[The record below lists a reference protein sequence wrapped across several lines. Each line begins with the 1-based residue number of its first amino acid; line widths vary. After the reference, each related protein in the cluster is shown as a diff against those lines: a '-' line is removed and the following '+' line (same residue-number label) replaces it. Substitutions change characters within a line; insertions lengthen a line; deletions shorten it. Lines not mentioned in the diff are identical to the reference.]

1 MKFQLIFTG
10 FFICLFLLAACQP
23 ANPTMEVTKEPMTPT
38 PMTGFLPGTTAM
50 EVTIE
55 LMNPTPKVSPFSIRP
70 ISSLSLDGEWRFTT
84 DPKKQGESEMWF
96 ATDFDDSTWASV
108 SVPHTWNVMRDN
120 SLFNGL
126 GWYRYHMA
134 VPETLQDMH
143 LRLRFQAVFYLAKI
157 WVNGVFI
164 GEHEGGYTPF
174 EFDVSTALKSGQNN
188 VITVQADN
196 LITLARI
203 PAQLSAGWSYDWWNY
218 GGIVRSVSLEATNPV
233 YIEGQ
238 QIVAVPHLT
247 GMDEADQAEITST
260 VRLVNTSANRFD
272 ALVSYRIMQEDTRQV
287 VFDLGRGE
295 PVSLA
300 PGQTVAMNMSTTL
313 AAPILWHFDHPH
325 LYVLVT
331 SVEKDGQ
338 EVHHLESIFG
348 IRSVEL
354 KDGRMILNGEPVR
367 LVGVTRHADSP
378 QFGLAE
384 SVQIMAADYADIKK
398 MNEVLSRPVHYPQ
411 AEFILDYADRHG
423 ILLIPE
429 IPAWQLT
436 AFQMSLPKMQELE
449 KQQLREM
456 ITSEYNH
463 PAIWA
468 WSIGNEIESETPEGH
483 AFVKEMLAY
492 VKSLDPTRPVG
503 FASNRLNSNP
513 EQDATAY
520 SDFVMMN
527 QYWGGWAGPKQG
539 LSGALDAIHAAWP
552 EKTVIISEF
561 GFEPNWNRLW
571 GPATSTL
578 SPDEYYFVPDG
589 TPPDSELADEQRRL
603 LIHDQMAV
611 FRTKPFIAGAVF
623 WTYQDY
629 RTRSGFVMGVMD
641 PERNKRPSWDVL
653 REEFSPV
660 LIDSL
665 ALSPVVDGQRTV
677 TIRLHTRGPI
687 EVDMPAY
694 TLRGYTLHWAVTSP
708 DVITKFSEGD
718 ISLPTLPPA
727 SQWSG
732 EIPLDVPAV
741 DYVVTVS
748 IIRPTG
754 FNVIEHSIDEKGEQI
769 P

>member
-1 MKFQLIFTG
+1 MKFQHLFSG
-10 FFICLFLLAACQP
+10 FFACLFLLVACQP
-23 ANPTMEVTKEPMTPT
+23 SNTNIESTKEPMTTT
-38 PMTGFLPGTTAM
+38 PNTSTF
-50 EVTIE
+50 V
-55 LMNPTPKVSPFSIRP
+55 IRP
-70 ISSLSLDGEWRFTT
+70 ASSLSMDGDWRFAV
-84 DPKKQGESEMWF
+84 DAKKKGESEMWF
-96 ATDFDDSTWASV
+96 SPAYDDSVWQVV
-108 SVPHTWNVMRDN
+108 SVPHTWNVMPKY
-120 SLFNGL
+120 SQYNGL
-126 GWYRYHMA
+126 AWYRYHLA

-143 LRLRFQAVFYLAKI
+143 LRLRFQAVFYLARI
-157 WVNGVFI
+157 WVNGVYV

-174 EFDVSTALKSGQNN
+174 EFDVSTLLKPGQDN

-196 LITLARI
+196 KISPVRI
-203 PAQLSAGWSYDWWNY
+203 PAELSAGWSYDWWNY
-218 GGIVRSVSLEATNPV
+218 GGIVRSVSLEATNLV
-233 YIEGQ
+233 YIGGQ
-238 QIVAVPHLT
+238 QIVAVPHLV
-247 GMDEADQAEITST
+247 GMDEADQAKITSK
-260 VRLVNTSANRFD
+260 VILENDSDGQFDGLVNFTI
-272 ALVSYRIMQEDTRQV
+272 LQEDTRQV
-287 VFDLGRGE
+287 VFDSGQGQS
-295 PVSLA
+295 VSLA
-300 PGQTVAMNMSTTL
+300 PGQTFNLKLSTTL
-313 AAPILWHFDHPH
+313 ADPKLWHFDHPN
-325 LYVLVT
+325 LYVLAV
-331 SVEKDGQ
+331 SVKKDGQ

-354 KDGRMILNGEPVR
+354 KDGQMILNGEPVR

-384 SVQIMAADYADIKK
+384 SVQIMAADYDDIKNL
-398 MNEVLSRPVHYPQ
+398 NEVLSRPVHYPQ

-429 IPAWQLT
+429 VPAWQMT
-436 AFQMSLPKMQELE
+436 AFQMSLPKMQNLE

-468 WSIGNEIESETPEGH
+468 WSIANEIESETPEGH

-492 VKSLDPTRPVG
+492 VKTLDPTRPVG

-513 EQDATAY
+513 SRDATAY
-520 SDFVMMN
+520 SDFVLMN

-552 EKTVIISEF
+552 DKTVIISEF

-578 SPDEYYFVPDG
+578 SPEEYYFIPDG
-589 TPPDSELADEQRRL
+589 TPPDSELADEQRCL

-629 RTRSGFVMGVMD
+629 RTRSVFVMGLVD
-641 PERNKRPSWDVL
+641 PDRNKRPSWGVL
-653 REEFSPV
+653 REEFSSV
-660 LIDSL
+660 LINSL
-665 ALSPVVDGQRTV
+665 TLSPEADGKYTV
-677 TIRLHTRGPI
+677 MITLHTRGPI
-687 EVDMPAY
+687 DVDMPVY
-694 TLRGYTLHWAVTSP
+694 TLRGYTLHWVMTSP
-708 DVITKFSEGD
+708 DGSTKFSEGD
-718 ISLPTLPPA
+718 VSLPMLAPA

-732 EIPLDVPAV
+732 EIPLTVHAA
-741 DYVVTVS
+741 DYIVTVS

-754 FNVIEHSIDEKGEQI
+754 FNVIERSFDEKGEQI